1 MPESELLN
9 LETKLES
16 FLQSYQ
22 QLRVENNSLRN
33 KLALVAH
40 ENAVLL
46 DRKRKAVNIL
56 RKIIIQLKDE
66 LACHKK

>member
-9 LETKLES
+9 LESKLES